1 MEKFGAFEVLK
12 VDGSTGSKTVFL
24 FHGYGANA
32 QDLFPLHQFLASSN
46 VKSWIFPQGVLAAQ
60 GIPMGRAWFPIDVA
74 ALERALS
81 EGRHRD
87 YSGPVP
93 QKLVSVRQMF
103 LQSLQEMGLQPQDC
117 ILGGFSQGAMLATDI
132 VLNSKED
139 FAGLIILSGAFI
151 GQEQW
156 PSLMAQKRLPFFQSH
171 GQTDAILSYDGA
183 RSLYD
188 SLTENGWQ
196 GEFESFPGGHEIP
209 ENVIYKLK
217 HFISAL

>member
-12 VDGSTGSKTVFL
+12 VDGSSGTKTVFL

-32 QDLFPLHQFLASSN
+32 QDLFSLHQFLVSSN
-46 VKSWIFPQGVLAAQ
+46 VKSWIFPEGVLLAK
-60 GIPMGRAWFPIDVA
+60 GVPMGRAWFPIDVE

-81 EGRHRD
+81 EGRHRE

-103 LQSLQEMGLQPQDC
+103 LQSLQEMGLKPQDC
-117 ILGGFSQGAMLATDI
+117 IVGGFSQGAMLATDI
-132 VLNSKED
+132 ALNCQED
-139 FAGLIILSGAFI
+139 FAGLVILSGAFI
-151 GQEQW
+151 GQEEW
-156 PSLMAQKRLPFFQSH
+156 PKLASQKKMKFFQSH
-171 GQTDAILSYDGA
+171 GRADAILSHAGA
-183 RSLYD
+183 KSLYD
-188 SLTENGWQ
+188 GLLEKGWK

-217 HFISAL
+217 HFISSL